1 MDPKYLKKPLLPLNI
16 LWQKMPIISLVRMI
30 FFFFFCWISMPMN
43 LKKIRSSNVNV
54 NHLFNM
60 LLAIQK
66 WKDSFFEKKSNRF
79 RFKVMEHARPVSICT
94 YWVVDGSAILASN
107 MVPCYY
113 VECYMKISNLN
124 YFN

>member
-1 MDPKYLKKPLLPLNI
+1 MDPKYLKKQLLQLNI

-79 RFKVMEHARPVSICT
+79 RFRVMEHASPVSICT
-94 YWVVDGSAILASN
+94 LLSYWRVCHLSLKHGSLLLCGMLYEN
-107 MVPCYY
+107 F
-113 VECYMKISNLN
+113 KFKLL
-124 YFN
+124 